1 MKVLNLAAV
10 AAIFVAI
17 FCALMLCGAALTATL
32 NKAIATAPVPALL
45 S

>member
-10 AAIFVAI
+10 AAIFAAI

-32 NKAIATAPVPALL
+32 NKAIAAAPL
-45 S
+45 SVVLS

>member
-1 MKVLNLAAV
+1 MKILNLAAV
-10 AAIFVAI
+10 ATVFVAI

-32 NKAIATAPVPALL
+32 NKAIAAAPIPALL